1 MHQPSS
7 SVDPVSL
14 LHWRCQFF
22 WINTF
27 STCQVIKVQFI
38 IIIILFLFNDSE
50 LTPSINVDTKQL
62 HTTANAGNTISLLTI
77 LIITHL
83 LPLIFCTLQKK
94 KKKKKSY
101 PTRVC
106 PGPCIFVHVCVIATV
121 WLNSIR
127 CVYVHFFFFF
137 FFFFKDNRLV

>member
-38 IIIILFLFNDSE
+38 IIIILFLFSDSE

-94 KKKKKSY
+94 KKKKTVSNAGVPRPLHFCTCMCNRNGLSQLY
-101 PTRVC
+101 PRFLC
-106 PGPCIFVHVCVIATV
+106 A
-121 WLNSIR
+121 L
-127 CVYVHFFFFF
+127 FFFFF
-137 FFFFKDNRLV
+137 